1 MQRRIPPHARTN
13 SACHPR
19 KSGVHLANSLRA
31 TAIGLLFSALAWA
44 GAGSKT
50 AEAGEPAAQIAMTQ
64 SAGGTL
70 YLNGR
75 TAGVTAEFLLDTGAG
90 MVTLSESTFAA
101 IRHRPGVQH
110 VRQMGARLANN
121 RVQLM
126 NVYRVEQFAVGSCEL
141 GPIEVAVMKGGRN
154 LLGLSALSAAAPFSI
169 AMSPPSLSLSNCT
182 NLSVVALNP

>member
-1 MQRRIPPHARTN
+1 M
-13 SACHPR
+13 
-19 KSGVHLANSLRA
+19 
-31 TAIGLLFSALAWA
+31 GLLLSALAWA
-44 GAGSKT
+44 GAGSMT

-101 IRHRPGVQH
+101 IRHRAGVQH

-126 NVYRVEQFAVGSCEL
+126 DVYRVEQFAVGSCEL
-141 GPIEVAVMKGGRN
+141 GPIEVAVMKGGSRN
-154 LLGLSALSAAAPFSI
+154 LLGLSALGVAAPFSI
-169 AMSPPSLSLSNCT
+169 AMDPPSLSLSNCQPDA
-182 NLSVVALNP
+182 ALAANF